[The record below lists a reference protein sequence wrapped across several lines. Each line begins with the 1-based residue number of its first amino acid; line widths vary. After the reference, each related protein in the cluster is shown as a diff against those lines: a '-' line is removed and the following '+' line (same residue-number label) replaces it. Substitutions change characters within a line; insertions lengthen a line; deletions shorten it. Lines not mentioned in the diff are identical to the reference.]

1 MEANERASVVE
12 VNSGENTMQL
22 SMADKNDQQQL
33 QQPFSIYSWK
43 QKVAI
48 SILVSLT
55 GLISPMSG
63 SIYLPG
69 LNAIQEELNT
79 TATLINLTVT
89 CYMVF
94 QGVSPTL
101 WGSLSD
107 SWGRRPIYLSTLIVY
122 LGTCVGCALAPDY
135 ASLLVLRM
143 LQAFGSSSVIALGSG
158 VMSDI
163 ALPSERGT
171 LSAYV
176 SSMQLLGPVI
186 APIIGGAVTEQ
197 LDWRWTFWIMTF
209 YTGILFLAI
218 LLFLPE
224 TLRILVGN
232 GSGYA
237 NPTPLQ
243 WLQHHRRMRDLPNP
257 SIEAKPNMDHRN
269 RPNLLAPLLYF
280 LQPELAMIL
289 FYYGIIAGVMY
300 AIMVSIPN
308 LYASIYGLNELQVGL
323 CYIPLGVGCVVGA
336 FSNGHLMDKRFKA
349 TAKKYGL
356 EPPNN
361 KQARFALPGDFP
373 LFQCRLKTLWIYAVV
388 ESIVTLTYG
397 WVLQQHVH
405 IAVPLILQLLFG
417 ICVTGTSNAM
427 QTLMI
432 DLNPGKGAS
441 ITASNNLS
449 RCLLGAAASA
459 VIEPGIQGIG
469 VGWMYTTLGL
479 ILVIKS
485 GVLLPTLLIFGSKW
499 RKARIESSDYH

>member
-1 MEANERASVVE
+1 MEVHEGASDRDTVE
-12 VNSGENTMQL
+12 WNSGENTTQL
-22 SMADKNDQQQL
+22 PIEEKNDQ

-48 SILVSLT
+48 SVLVSLT

-79 TATLINLTVT
+79 TASLINLTVT

-94 QGVSPTL
+94 QGISPTL

-122 LGTCVGCALAPDY
+122 IGTCVGCAFAPNF

-197 LDWRWTFWIMTF
+197 LNWRWTFWIMAI
-209 YTGILFLAI
+209 YAGILFIAI

-237 NPTPLQ
+237 YPTPLQ
-243 WLQHHRRMRDLPNP
+243 WIQHRRHMKHVSNVPTTTKHN
-257 SIEAKPNMDHRN
+257 SDHRN

-280 LQPELAMIL
+280 LQPDLALLL
-289 FYYGIIAGVMY
+289 FYYGVIAGVMY
-300 AIMVSIPN
+300 AIMVSIPS
-308 LYASIYGLNELQVGL
+308 LYASIYDLSDLQVGL
-323 CYIPLGVGCVVGA
+323 CYIPLGVGCIVG
-336 FSNGHLMDKRFKA
+336 M
-349 TAKKYGL
+349 
-356 EPPNN
+356 
-361 KQARFALPGDFP
+361 
-373 LFQCRLKTLWIYAVV
+373 
-388 ESIVTLTYG
+388 
-397 WVLQQHVH
+397 
-405 IAVPLILQLLFG
+405 
-417 ICVTGTSNAM
+417 
-427 QTLMI
+427 
-432 DLNPGKGAS
+432 
-441 ITASNNLS
+441 
-449 RCLLGAAASA
+449 
-459 VIEPGIQGIG
+459 
-469 VGWMYTTLGL
+469 
-479 ILVIKS
+479 
-485 GVLLPTLLIFGSKW
+485 
-499 RKARIESSDYH
+499 

>member
-1 MEANERASVVE
+1 
-12 VNSGENTMQL
+12 
-22 SMADKNDQQQL
+22 
-33 QQPFSIYSWK
+33 
-43 QKVAI
+43 
-48 SILVSLT
+48 
-55 GLISPMSG
+55 
-63 SIYLPG
+63 
-69 LNAIQEELNT
+69 
-79 TATLINLTVT
+79 
-89 CYMVF
+89 
-94 QGVSPTL
+94 
-101 WGSLSD
+101 
-107 SWGRRPIYLSTLIVY
+107 
-122 LGTCVGCALAPDY
+122 
-135 ASLLVLRM
+135 
-143 LQAFGSSSVIALGSG
+143 
-158 VMSDI
+158 
-163 ALPSERGT
+163 
-171 LSAYV
+171 
-176 SSMQLLGPVI
+176 
-186 APIIGGAVTEQ
+186 
-197 LDWRWTFWIMTF
+197 MTF
-209 YTGILFLAI
+209 YSGILFLAI

-237 NPTPLQ
+237 NPTPFQ
-243 WLQHHRRMRDLPNP
+243 WFQHHRRSKHLSNA
-257 SIEAKPNMDHRN
+257 SIEVRPNMDHRS

-289 FYYGIIAGVMY
+289 FYYGVIAGVMY

-323 CYIPLGVGCVVGA
+323 CYIPLGVGCVLGA

-397 WVLQQHVH
+397 WVLQQQVH
-405 IAVPLILQLLFG
+405 IAVPLILQFLCKLMREREIRGIVHMQQLYITIFLVG

-449 RCLLGAAASA
+449 RCLLG
-459 VIEPGIQGIG
+459 
-469 VGWMYTTLGL
+469 
-479 ILVIKS
+479 
-485 GVLLPTLLIFGSKW
+485 
-499 RKARIESSDYH
+499 